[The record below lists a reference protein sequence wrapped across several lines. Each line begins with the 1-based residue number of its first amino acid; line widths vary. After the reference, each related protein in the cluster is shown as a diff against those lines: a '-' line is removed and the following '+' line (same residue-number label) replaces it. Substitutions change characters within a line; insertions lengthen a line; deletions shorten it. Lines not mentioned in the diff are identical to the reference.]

1 MLTEPRIG
9 TGARNSSPFMG
20 RWGPGVPVGPGRLR
34 GRASNSSPVHGE
46 MERWESPSGPGP
58 LRGPGPPS
66 PASGEGKLAC
76 RCLGW
81 WDQALDHVLLL
92 QQLLR
97 GYPDSLPRIVVV
109 VQVWHDLPVVSV
121 RPHREAE
128 LQPVW
133 HSVLPVADHP
143 ERMPVTPRSRL
154 ADAHDRIDDRV
165 GGRCGRGRASG
176 LDHRGA
182 TLLDRLHELA
192 LQ

>member
-34 GRASNSSPVHGE
+34 G
-46 MERWESPSGPGP
+46 
-58 LRGPGPPS
+58 PGPPS
-66 PASGEGKLAC
+66 PASGEGKRGHLPQRAGKGKLAC

-128 LQPVW
+128 LQPVF

-154 ADAHDRIDDRV
+154 ADAQ
-165 GGRCGRGRASG
+165 GRSG
-176 LDHRGA
+176 
-182 TLLDRLHELA
+182 
-192 LQ
+192 